1 MLYFQVGFPF
11 KQHDIESDVQKPKTA
26 TINATVEILVWT
38 DFSFFKSFQ
47 RLHDD
52 GRETDREILRYI
64 ATLVNA
70 VSPTTRIKS
79 FWQISDH
86 KDNFI
91 SNVNSTP
98 SQ

>member
-11 KQHDIESDVQKPKTA
+11 KQQDVQKPKNG

-38 DFSFFKSFQ
+38 DFTFFKSYQ

-52 GRETDREILRYI
+52 GREIDREILRYI

-70 VSPTTRIKS
+70 VSPTTRINS
-79 FWQISDH
+79 FLQISDH

-91 SNVNSTP
+91 SNANSTP
-98 SQ
+98 SH